1 MARLSGLPS
10 EHHHEG
16 PGDAPRRK
24 RGRPSKHHTPSEEM
38 SSAGK
43 RTASPTAEISQTKR
57 MKRIEA
63 DDDDEDQ
70 DQIAEEIQQSFSRSQ
85 RAGETINVQTQTQ
98 TQTRKT
104 TRRHS
109 EPPVA
114 VSDDEDEL
122 MGFPSTQPLPG
133 LTPHLDRVG
142 ASRSRFTTARR
153 ARMSMPAQL
162 QIERVDEI
170 DENHTN
176 HVQFAPLTQVLDNR
190 ARRRLRR
197 SHLSQEVNSFEDHQ
211 KKDKKMFLELRRQL
225 REQDEKIKDLEYRLE
240 ARRLGEIDLSD
251 AHADELQVELD
262 EARQQI
268 DELRASSLYN
278 GDDNDTG
285 AALSDDDDDALVMV
299 NPDELHLSQD
309 LDMEPVPNGKYTER
323 ALEIASQMTLESL
336 PTLSQLNRD
345 SLMEGE
351 SVVVDRID
359 EQVVERYEREL
370 QQMSKTLGESQGAL
384 RVITIALQNLRYV
397 EAGAS
402 SIDILNNLRQGF
414 EDLRAQTEKFF
425 PGTTAGLTNQQ
436 LHRKVPQL
444 FSGIF
449 YELNE
454 KLAML
459 HDSQKTEVLLRR
471 QYEGVLDLL
480 GESEER
486 VKELEANVSTLDK
499 TNEDKQ
505 RVILELEERN
515 TALTTLTSEQEI
527 KLNQQDDQI
536 AGLENDNQNKDTSL
550 QRLREA
556 LDKYREDLDHV
567 TTTATEFE
575 ATHHDM
581 IARIEQEHATAME
594 ELEAER
600 AAEQEGRLA
609 AEADVDQKN
618 EYIQQLE
625 ESITRMEAEVDNIT
639 AEISALTQ
647 RLGEEEEARKDA
659 EQDRDEQVE
668 QVYQHANTIENL
680 NETITE
686 LREQLADA
694 RENLEAER
702 AQREQTEA
710 DLDEAKTSIEELS
723 NRLHNTGLQAN
734 ELRSKLFQ
742 LQQEKEAAI
751 SELEQEAEERE
762 DDLNNQLAA
771 ETKLREAGEDTI
783 EQLKQDILDLQAQIA
798 TLDDNL
804 DDMTQARNDL
814 EQERDV
820 QVEKLY
826 SQLEQVET
834 KYSALENSTKST
846 ITSLQAN
853 ITDLNN
859 QVQQQQNDI
868 DDLMEQVAERDRAYL
883 EDTTALK
890 DEVDV
895 LKNDLT
901 KKEAENE
908 AYRRENDS
916 LSRRVENEANELL
929 NIVGSHNDQVNSLN
943 AVIKSNEATIK
954 NLQDTSAKR
963 ATEFEEML
971 EERNKEITEMRLEG
985 EARAE
990 SIVILEAQIEDMKER
1005 FRLTTEDNQATI
1017 DALTLSQRQ
1026 LQEQNERLADDLKRR
1041 NQETLR
1047 VIQEMKH
1054 KRIEVKTQGVDLHR
1068 VINGKVAKTSEKIK
1082 IGKKGKKKIAK
1093 RQWDSGFGVDEA
1105 VEDEELN
1112 GEEPLAA

>member
-1 MARLSGLPS
+1 
-10 EHHHEG
+10 
-16 PGDAPRRK
+16 
-24 RGRPSKHHTPSEEM
+24 
-38 SSAGK
+38 
-43 RTASPTAEISQTKR
+43 
-57 MKRIEA
+57 
-63 DDDDEDQ
+63 
-70 DQIAEEIQQSFSRSQ
+70 
-85 RAGETINVQTQTQ
+85 
-98 TQTRKT
+98 
-104 TRRHS
+104 
-109 EPPVA
+109 
-114 VSDDEDEL
+114 
-122 MGFPSTQPLPG
+122 
-133 LTPHLDRVG
+133 
-142 ASRSRFTTARR
+142 
-153 ARMSMPAQL
+153 MSMPAQL

-190 ARRRLRR
+190 ARRRLRP
-197 SHLSQEVNSFEDHQ
+197 
-211 KKDKKMFLELRRQL
+211 
-225 REQDEKIKDLEYRLE
+225 
-240 ARRLGEIDLSD
+240 
-251 AHADELQVELD
+251 DELQVELD

-285 AALSDDDDDALVMV
+285 AALSDDDDDALVM
-299 NPDELHLSQD
+299 
-309 LDMEPVPNGKYTER
+309 
-323 ALEIASQMTLESL
+323 
-336 PTLSQLNRD
+336 LNRD

-414 EDLRAQTEKFF
+414 EDLRAQTE
-425 PGTTAGLTNQQ
+425 N
-436 LHRKVPQL
+436 
-444 FSGIF
+444 GIF

-515 TALTTLTSEQEI
+515 TALTTLT
-527 KLNQQDDQI
+527 NDQI

-659 EQDRDEQVE
+659 EQDRDEQ
-668 QVYQHANTIENL
+668 NL

-734 ELRSKLFQ
+734 ELRRK
-742 LQQEKEAAI
+742 KEAAI

-804 DDMTQARNDL
+804 ADMTQARNDL

-908 AYRRENDS
+908 AYAGKMIRSPGVLRTRQMNCS
-916 LSRRVENEANELL
+916 TLSARTT
-929 NIVGSHNDQVNSLN
+929 
-943 AVIKSNEATIK
+943 IKSTH
-954 NLQDTSAKR
+954 
-963 ATEFEEML
+963 
-971 EERNKEITEMRLEG
+971 
-985 EARAE
+985 
-990 SIVILEAQIEDMKER
+990 
-1005 FRLTTEDNQATI
+1005 
-1017 DALTLSQRQ
+1017 LTLSSSPMKLLSRTCKTHPRSVPQSS
-1026 LQEQNERLADDLKRR
+1026 KRCFGA
-1041 NQETLR
+1041 Q
-1047 VIQEMKH
+1047 
-1054 KRIEVKTQGVDLHR
+1054 QGDHR
-1068 VINGKVAKTSEKIK
+1068 DA
-1082 IGKKGKKKIAK
+1082 
-1093 RQWDSGFGVDEA
+1093 
-1105 VEDEELN
+1105 
-1112 GEEPLAA
+1112 P

>member
-24 RGRPSKHHTPSEEM
+24 RGRPSKHQTPSEEM

-57 MKRIEA
+57 MKRIEV
-63 DDDDEDQ
+63 DDDEDQ

-85 RAGETINVQTQTQ
+85 RAGDTINVQTQ

-142 ASRSRFTTARR
+142 ASRNRFTTARR

-225 REQDEKIKDLEYRLE
+225 REQDEKIRDLEYRLE

-285 AALSDDDDDALVMV
+285 AALSDDDDDALIMV
-299 NPDELHLSQD
+299 NPDELYLSQD
-309 LDMEPVPNGKYTER
+309 LDIEPMPNGKYTER

-359 EQVVERYEREL
+359 DQVVERYEREL
-370 QQMSKTLGESQGAL
+370 KQMSKTLGESQGAL

-402 SIDILNNLRQGF
+402 SIDILTKLRQGF
-414 EDLRAQTEKFF
+414 EDLRAETEKFF

-436 LHRKVPQL
+436 LHRKVPEL

-454 KLAML
+454 KLTML

-486 VKELEANVSTLDK
+486 VKELEANVSTLDE

-505 RVILELEERN
+505 RAILDLEERN

-527 KLNQQDDQI
+527 KLNQQDSQI
-536 AGLENDNQNKDTSL
+536 AGLEHDNQNKDTSL

-556 LDKYREDLDHV
+556 LEKYREDLDHV

-581 IARIEQEHATAME
+581 IARMEQEHTAAME

-618 EYIQQLE
+618 EYIEQLE

-639 AEISALTQ
+639 TEISTLTR
-647 RLGEEEEARKDA
+647 RLGDEEVARKDA

-686 LREQLADA
+686 LKEQLADA
-694 RENLEAER
+694 RENLAAER
-702 AQREQTEA
+702 AQREKTEA

-762 DDLNNQLAA
+762 EDLNNQLAA
-771 ETKLREAGEDTI
+771 ETELREAGEDTI
-783 EQLKQDILDLQAQIA
+783 EQLKQDILNLQAQIA

-804 DDMTQARNDL
+804 ADMTQARNDL

-820 QVEKLY
+820 QVESLD
-826 SQLEQVET
+826 SQLADLKT
-834 KYSALENSTKST
+834 KYAALENSTNST

-859 QVQQQQNDI
+859 HVQQQQNEI
-868 DDLMEQVAERDRAYL
+868 EDLMDRIAERDRAYL

-916 LSRRVENEANELL
+916 LSQRVENEANELL

-963 ATEFEEML
+963 TTEFEEML
-971 EERNKEITEMRLEG
+971 EERNNEITEMRLLG
-985 EARAE
+985 DARVE
-990 SIVILEAQIEDMKER
+990 TIVILEAQIEDMKER

-1047 VIQEMKH
+1047 AIQEMKL
-1054 KRIEVKTQGVDLHR
+1054 KRVEVKTQGVDLHR
-1068 VINGKVAKTSEKIK
+1068 VVNGKVAKTSEKIK
-1082 IGKKGKKKIAK
+1082 IGKKGKKKVAK